1 MRYIAYI
8 LFLLSVLSCKE
19 QDFYASGSGNAT
31 GQSKKDI
38 DASCSVTPVNSNSN
52 DVGMKS
58 RGIIGQSTVAQLEA
72 NFIKLD
78 ETVKNNCASPDD
90 YRPTSGT
97 VSWSSEQ
104 TKIANASI
112 FSSPDVTKGVG
123 FRSISFSPRL
133 TYQIEDLTPEGST
146 DPIIVGY
153 ISRMVGWYPK
163 TYDVQVGEGV
173 DAMVSFRGTDS
184 YAQVTQDGKTYDCV
198 VFKNKLDG
206 QTDVMMT
213 DMREGRYQLDG
224 FKNNGN
230 DIDVQ
235 PYGHLFKNLVDGSDG
250 YEYCNYFSFQ
260 HYLTAV
266 RLYVRVESSDLSL
279 VSWKTIDDVV
289 FLEQPQTVTIALPT
303 EQSRNSSGSKPLIE
317 DTTPTL
323 PIEGVE
329 PIFGKALKWED
340 YTNMPIIRTAMA
352 ENDATHPDFADT
364 PSYPIELEN
373 TISLKKTYLGYIL
386 LEPGKDTDFEIHT
399 DAGIYRATI
408 PKMFGTGAQTE
419 ILKAGYIYNIVVD
432 MKADGSLD
440 IVVGNED
447 FESFRNL
454 TPYNKTLGD
463 FEYSNCFIISQD
475 MMKKDKTNY
484 YDGFYFQAAVPGRG
498 KKGMITGTGADLYPK
513 DLYFSPHSARIL
525 WQDVPYLVTYVE
537 LVHGYVR
544 FSLHEKCRNVDN
556 PYQGNAVIAVYDESG
571 NILWSWH
578 IWVNSGIEDIT
589 YPSLTFDDPENSSQY
604 DYTPNSTERKTLSN
618 VRIMNMNL
626 GATKA
631 SWQAGEDLE
640 DLEDLLDCYGF
651 YYQWG
656 RKDPSPIPSSY
667 NYGQSD
673 MTTKPY
679 YYMDEGER
687 KRVYRYLDLTPTVE
701 MGALHPLDIVAPSQ
715 FTQAYVNDWLFDSVD
730 QLWGYNPTT
739 KKVEKKTIYDPCP
752 YGYRVADDELFALFY
767 HARQNFYPYIS
778 YSEWDKKGMKFT
790 YNNTENYFPF
800 SGWRGHDRSRTDR
813 TNAWYE
819 VGNLGDYQDARVC
832 KNADT
837 YMNHRGRSFLI
848 AERMFEKKGGEYIW
862 QNGGWVWIPK
872 YIEYSV
878 QDVTPTYKEYIT
890 LDYANRA
897 SASPVRC
904 VRYDGAGEEPD
915 GTTTTP

>member
-1 MRYIAYI
+1 MKYIAYI

-52 DVGMKS
+52 DVGMRS

-78 ETVKNNCASPDD
+78 EAVQNYTSKDD
-90 YRPTSGT
+90 YQPNLEPF
-97 VSWSSEQ
+97 SWSNDQ

-112 FSSPDVTKGVG
+112 FSSPDVTSGAG
-123 FRSISFSPRL
+123 LRSISFSPRL
-133 TYQIEDLTPEGST
+133 TYQMEDLTPEGST

-173 DAMVSFRGTDS
+173 DATVKFTDTDS
-184 YAQVTQDGKTYDCV
+184 YAQVTHTDGKTYDCV

-224 FKNNGN
+224 FKNNDN

-235 PYGHLFKNLVDGSDG
+235 PYGHQFKNLVDGSDG

-266 RLYVRVESSDLSL
+266 RLYVSVESSDLSL
-279 VSWKTIDDVV
+279 VSWKTINNVT
-289 FLEQPQTVTIALPT
+289 FLNQPQTVTIALPT

-317 DTTPTL
+317 GTTPTL

-329 PIFGKALKWED
+329 PIFGEALKWED

-373 TISLKKTYLGYIL
+373 TIKLDKTYLGYIL
-386 LEPGKDTDFEIHT
+386 LEPGKNTDFEIHT
-399 DAGIYRATI
+399 DAGVYRATI
-408 PKMFGTGAQTE
+408 PRMFGTGDTQTE
-419 ILKAGYIYNIVVD
+419 ILKAGNIYNIVVD

-454 TPYNKTLGD
+454 TPYNETLGD

-475 MMKKDKTNY
+475 MMKKDETNY

-498 KKGMITGTGADLYPK
+498 EKGMITGTGADLYPK
-513 DLYFSPHSARIL
+513 DLFFSPHSARIL
-525 WQDVPYLVTYVE
+525 WQDASYLVTYVE

-544 FSLHEKCRNVDN
+544 FSLHEDCRDENKL
-556 PYQGNAVIAVYDESG
+556 YQGNAVIVIAVYDESG

-578 IWVNSGIEDIT
+578 IWVNSGIKDIT
-589 YPSLTFDDPENSSQY
+589 YPSLTFKDPENSPQY
-604 DYTPNSTERKTLSN
+604 NYDPISTENKTLSN

-631 SWQAGEDLE
+631 SWAEGDDPLP
-640 DLEDLLDCYGF
+640 CYGF

-656 RKDPSPIPSSY
+656 RKDPFIGSNSWGEGASGVTEGVAFSGSAQTTTDR
-667 NYGQSD
+667 NYGWSVVKVAD
-673 MTTKPY
+673 VAEITGTKEAIEY
-679 YYMDEGER
+679 AIAH
-687 KRVYRYLDLTPTVE
+687 PTAFMV
-701 MGALHPLDIVAPSQ
+701 GASGTYDWIKADDYANQ
-715 FTQAYVNDWLFDSVD
+715 QDWL
-730 QLWGYNPTT
+730 WGNPNHETGNINAADNY
-739 KKVEKKTIYDPCP
+739 VEKSIYDPCP
-752 YGYRVADDELFALFY
+752 PGYKMPQQHLWGLFTIKWGMPMIPAWTENSGEVSGTKAANGINFIYEYGVLANTSYYPAAGYRCGSADGWGKLGAVDGGIFDAGNVGAYWAAAPWKSSNGTETYGGAHFCFSVGQYQVSSDGVA
-767 HARQNFYPYIS
+767 
-778 YSEWDKKGMKFT
+778 
-790 YNNTENYFPF
+790 NTM
-800 SGWRGHDRSRTDR
+800 SRDF
-813 TNAWYE
+813 
-819 VGNLGDYQDARVC
+819 GL
-832 KNADT
+832 
-837 YMNHRGRSFLI
+837 S
-848 AERMFEKKGGEYIW
+848 
-862 QNGGWVWIPK
+862 
-872 YIEYSV
+872 
-878 QDVTPTYKEYIT
+878 
-890 LDYANRA
+890 
-897 SASPVRC
+897 VRC
-904 VRYDGAGEEPD
+904 VRISQ
-915 GTTTTP
+915 

>member
-1 MRYIAYI
+1 MKYIAYI

-52 DVGMKS
+52 DVGMRS

-72 NFIKLD
+72 NFIKWD
-78 ETVKNNCASPDD
+78 ETVQN
-90 YRPTSGT
+90 YTSKDNYQPNLEPF
-97 VSWSSEQ
+97 SWSNDQ

-112 FSSPDVTKGVG
+112 FSSPDVTSGAG
-123 FRSISFSPRL
+123 LRSISFSPRL
-133 TYQIEDLTPEGST
+133 TYQMEDLTPEGST
-146 DPIIVGY
+146 DPKIVGY

-173 DAMVSFRGTDS
+173 DATVKFTEADS
-184 YAQVTQDGKTYDCV
+184 YAQVTHTDGKIYDCV

-224 FKNNGN
+224 FKNNKN

-235 PYGHLFKNLVDGSDG
+235 PYGHLFKNLVDGSDD

-266 RLYVRVESSDLSL
+266 RLYVEVESSDLSL

-303 EQSRNSSGSKPLIE
+303 EQSRGTGTSSIVANA
-317 DTTPTL
+317 TPTL
-323 PIEGVE
+323 PIEGVD
-329 PIFGKALKWED
+329 PKFGVALKWED

-373 TISLKKTYLGYIL
+373 TIKLDKTYLGYIL

-399 DAGIYRATI
+399 DAGVYRATI
-408 PKMFGTGAQTE
+408 PKMFVTGDTQME
-419 ILKAGYIYNIVVD
+419 ILKAGNIYNIVVD

-475 MMKKDKTNY
+475 MMIKDKTNY

-544 FSLHEKCRNVDN
+544 FSLHEKCRTEGL
-556 PYQGNAVIAVYDESG
+556 QGNAVIAVYDESG

-578 IWVNSGIEDIT
+578 IWVNSGIEDIN
-589 YPSLTFDDPENSSQY
+589 YPSLTFYDPETSQWA
-604 DYTPNSTERKTLSN
+604 SLSE

-730 QLWGYNPTT
+730 QLWGYNPST

-767 HARQNFYPYIS
+767 HARANNNVWPSHQTTWSEVDGKGIKIS
-778 YSEWDKKGMKFT
+778 LNG
-790 YNNTENYFPF
+790 TENYFPF

-848 AERMFEKKGGEYIW
+848 AERKFDWKH
-862 QNGGWVWIPK
+862 Q
-872 YIEYSV
+872 YSV
-878 QDVTPTYKEYIT
+878 QDVKPVYTENIT

-904 VRYDGAGEEPD
+904 VRYDGAGEEPKED
-915 GTTTTP
+915 TTTNP

>member
-1 MRYIAYI
+1 MKYIAYI

-52 DVGMKS
+52 DVGMRS

-72 NFIKLD
+72 NFIKWD
-78 ETVKNNCASPDD
+78 ERVQNYTSKDD
-90 YRPTSGT
+90 YQPNLEPF
-97 VSWSSEQ
+97 SWSNDQ

-112 FSSPDVTKGVG
+112 FSSPDVTSGAG
-123 FRSISFSPRL
+123 LRSISFSPRL
-133 TYQIEDLTPEGST
+133 TYQMEDLTPEGST

-173 DAMVSFRGTDS
+173 DATISFTDTDS

-224 FKNNGN
+224 FKNNNN

-235 PYGHLFKNLVDGSDG
+235 PYGHLFKNLVDDSKG

-279 VSWKTIDDVV
+279 VSWKTINNVT
-289 FLEQPQTVTIALPT
+289 FLNQPQTVTIALPT

-317 DTTPTL
+317 GTTPTL
-323 PIEGVE
+323 PIESVD
-329 PIFGKALKWED
+329 PIFGEALKWED
-340 YTNMPIIRTAMA
+340 YTNMSIIRTAMA

-373 TISLKKTYLGYIL
+373 TIKLDKTYLGYIL

-399 DAGIYRATI
+399 DAGVYRATI
-408 PKMFGTGAQTE
+408 PKMFGTGDTQTE
-419 ILKAGYIYNIVVD
+419 ILKAGNIYNIVVD

-447 FESFRNL
+447 FETFRNL
-454 TPYNKTLGD
+454 TPYNETLGD

-475 MMKKDKTNY
+475 MMKKEQDMMQKEDESY

-498 KKGMITGTGADLYPK
+498 EKGMITGTGADLYPK
-513 DLYFSPHSARIL
+513 ELYFTPHSARIL
-525 WQDVPYLVTYVE
+525 WQDRPYLVTFVE

-544 FSLHEKCRNVDN
+544 FSLHEKCRTEGL
-556 PYQGNAVIAVYDESG
+556 QGNAVIAVYDESG

-578 IWVNSGIEDIT
+578 IWVNSGIEDII
-589 YPSLTFDDPENSSQY
+589 YPSLTFYDPETSRWTS
-604 DYTPNSTERKTLSN
+604 LSN

-631 SWQAGEDLE
+631 SWSASESDTLV
-640 DLEDLLDCYGF
+640 LNCYGF

-667 NYGQSD
+667 DYGQSD

-687 KRVYRYLDLTPTVE
+687 KRVYRYLDLSPTVE

-730 QLWGYNPTT
+730 QLWGYNPSAQ
-739 KKVEKKTIYDPCP
+739 KVEKKTIYDPCP

-767 HARQNFYPYIS
+767 HARENNYVWPSYQTTWSEVDEKGIKIS
-778 YSEWDKKGMKFT
+778 L
-790 YNNTENYFPF
+790 NNTENYFPF

-832 KNADT
+832 KNSDT
-837 YMNHRGRSFLI
+837 YKNHRGRSFLI
-848 AERMFEKKGGEYIW
+848 AERKFDW
-862 QNGGWVWIPK
+862 NHQ
-872 YIEYSV
+872 YSV
-878 QDVTPTYKEYIT
+878 QDVNPPYTQNIT

-904 VRYDGAGEEPD
+904 VRYAGAGEEPKED
-915 GTTTTP
+915 TTTNP

>member
-1 MRYIAYI
+1 MKYIAYI

-38 DASCSVTPVNSNSN
+38 DASCSVIPVNSNSN
-52 DVGMKS
+52 DVGMRS

-78 ETVKNNCASPDD
+78 ETVQNCVSKAD
-90 YRPTSGT
+90 YRPTFGP
-97 VSWSSEQ
+97 VSWNKDQ
-104 TKIANASI
+104 TRIANASI
-112 FSSPDVTKGVG
+112 FSSPDITPDIG

-133 TYQIEDLTPEGST
+133 TYQMEDLTPEGST

-163 TYDVQVGEGV
+163 TYDVQVGEDV
-173 DAMVSFRGTDS
+173 DATVSFTDTDS
-184 YAQVTQDGKTYDCV
+184 YAQVTHTDGKTYDCV

-224 FKNNGN
+224 FKNNKN

-235 PYGHLFKNLVDGSDG
+235 PYGHLFKNLVDGSGG

-303 EQSRNSSGSKPLIE
+303 KQSRGTGTSSIVANA
-317 DTTPTL
+317 TPTL

-329 PIFGKALKWED
+329 PIFGEALKWED

-352 ENDATHPDFADT
+352 ENDAEHPDFADT

-373 TISLKKTYLGYIL
+373 TIKLDKTYLGYIL

-408 PKMFGTGAQTE
+408 PKMFGTGDTQME
-419 ILKAGYIYNIVVD
+419 ILKAGNIYNIVVD

-454 TPYNKTLGD
+454 TPYNETLGD

-475 MMKKDKTNY
+475 MMKKGDGNW

-498 KKGMITGTGADLYPK
+498 EKGMITGTGADLYPK
-513 DLYFSPHSARIL
+513 DLFFSPHSARIL
-525 WQDVPYLVTYVE
+525 WQDAPYLVTYAE

-544 FSLHEKCRNVDN
+544 FSLHENCRDENS

-578 IWVNSGIEDIT
+578 IWVNSGIKDIK
-589 YPSLTFDDPENSSQY
+589 YNDLSYVDPETSRWTS
-604 DYTPNSTERKTLSN
+604 LSN

-631 SWQAGEDLE
+631 SWAAGDDPLP
-640 DLEDLLDCYGF
+640 CYGF

-687 KRVYRYLDLTPTVE
+687 KRVYRYLDLSPTVE

-730 QLWGYNPTT
+730 QLWGYNPST

-767 HARQNFYPYIS
+767 HARENNYVWPSYQTTWSEVDGKGIKIS
-778 YSEWDKKGMKFT
+778 LNG
-790 YNNTENYFPF
+790 TENYFPF

-848 AERMFEKKGGEYIW
+848 AKRKFS
-862 QNGGWVWIPK
+862 NGQ
-872 YIEYSV
+872 YSV
-878 QDVTPTYKEYIT
+878 QDVNPPYTRYIT

>member
-1 MRYIAYI
+1 MKYIAYI

-52 DVGMKS
+52 DVGMRS

-72 NFIKLD
+72 NFIKWD
-78 ETVKNNCASPDD
+78 ERVKNYTSKD
-90 YRPTSGT
+90 YYQPNLEPF
-97 VSWSSEQ
+97 SWSSEQ

-163 TYDVQVGEGV
+163 TYDVQVGEDV
-173 DAMVSFRGTDS
+173 DATVKFTEADS
-184 YAQVTQDGKTYDCV
+184 YAQVTHTDGKIYDCV

-224 FKNNGN
+224 FKNNKN

-235 PYGHLFKNLVDGSDG
+235 PYGHLFKNLVDGSDD

-266 RLYVRVESSDLSL
+266 RLYVEVESSDLSL

-303 EQSRNSSGSKPLIE
+303 EQRRGTGTSSIVANA
-317 DTTPTL
+317 TPTL
-323 PIEGVE
+323 PIEGVD
-329 PIFGKALKWED
+329 PIFGEALKWED

-373 TISLKKTYLGYIL
+373 TIKLKKTYLGYIL

-408 PKMFGTGAQTE
+408 PKMFGSGDTQE

-463 FEYSNCFIISQD
+463 FEYSNCFIIDQD
-475 MMKKDKTNY
+475 MMKKDETNY

-544 FSLHEKCRNVDN
+544 FSLHENCRNVDN

-589 YPSLTFDDPENSSQY
+589 YPSLTFEDPETSRWTS
-604 DYTPNSTERKTLSN
+604 LSN

-687 KRVYRYLDLTPTVE
+687 KRVYRYLDLSPTVE

-730 QLWGYNPTT
+730 QLWGYNPST

-767 HARQNFYPYIS
+767 HARENDRFWQSTWSEVDEKGIKIS
-778 YSEWDKKGMKFT
+778 LNG
-790 YNNTENYFPF
+790 TENYFPF

-848 AERMFEKKGGEYIW
+848 AGRKFDW
-862 QNGGWVWIPK
+862 NHQ
-872 YIEYSV
+872 YSV
-878 QDVTPTYKEYIT
+878 QDVKPVYRENIT

-915 GTTTTP
+915 GTGEEPDGTTTP

>member
-1 MRYIAYI
+1 MKYIAYI

-31 GQSKKDI
+31 EQSKKDI

-52 DVGMKS
+52 DVGMRS

-78 ETVKNNCASPDD
+78 ETVQNFASPEA
-90 YRPTSGT
+90 YVPTSGP
-97 VSWSSEQ
+97 VSWNNNQ

-112 FSSPDVTKGVG
+112 FSSPDVTSGAG
-123 FRSISFSPRL
+123 LRSISFSPRL
-133 TYQIEDLTPEGST
+133 TYQMEDLTPEGST

-163 TYDVQVGEGV
+163 TYDVQVGEDV
-173 DAMVSFRGTDS
+173 DATVSFTGTDS
-184 YAQVTQDGKTYDCV
+184 YAQVAHTDGKTYDCV

-213 DMREGRYQLDG
+213 DMREGRYQLDR
-224 FKNNGN
+224 FKNNEN

-235 PYGHLFKNLVDGSDG
+235 PYGHLFKNLVDDSNG

-279 VSWKTIDDVV
+279 VSWKTINNVT
-289 FLEQPQTVTIALPT
+289 FLNQPQTVTIALPT
-303 EQSRNSSGSKPLIE
+303 KQSRGTGTSSIVANA
-317 DTTPTL
+317 TPTL
-323 PIEGVE
+323 PIEGVV
-329 PIFGKALKWED
+329 PQFGKALKWED

-373 TISLKKTYLGYIL
+373 TIKLDKTYLGYIL

-408 PKMFGTGAQTE
+408 PRMFVTGDTQTE
-419 ILKAGYIYNIVVD
+419 ILQAGNIYNIVVD

-454 TPYNKTLGD
+454 TPYNETLGD

-475 MMKKDKTNY
+475 MMKKDETNY

-498 KKGMITGTGADLYPK
+498 EKGMITGTGADLYPK

-525 WQDVPYLVTYVE
+525 WQDAPYLVTYAE

-544 FSLHEKCRNVDN
+544 FSLHENCRDENS

-578 IWVNSGIEDIT
+578 IWVNSGIKDIK
-589 YPSLTFDDPENSSQY
+589 YNDLSYVDPETSRWTS
-604 DYTPNSTERKTLSN
+604 LSN

-626 GATKA
+626 GATKP
-631 SWQAGEDLE
+631 SWVVGEDPLP
-640 DLEDLLDCYGF
+640 CYGF

-687 KRVYRYLDLTPTVE
+687 KRVYRYLDLSPTVE

-730 QLWGYNPTT
+730 QLWGYNPST

-767 HARQNFYPYIS
+767 HTRASYNWSEVDGKGIKIS
-778 YSEWDKKGMKFT
+778 LYQ
-790 YNNTENYFPF
+790 TENYFPF

-819 VGNLGDYQDARVC
+819 VGNLGDYQDGRVC
-832 KNADT
+832 KSDET
-837 YMNHRGRSFLI
+837 YINHRGRSFLI
-848 AERMFEKKGGEYIW
+848 AGRKFDW
-862 QNGGWVWIPK
+862 NHQ
-872 YIEYSV
+872 YSV
-878 QDVTPTYKEYIT
+878 QDVKPVYTENIT

>member
-19 QDFYASGSGNAT
+19 QDFYASGSGNGAVE
-31 GQSKKDI
+31 SKKDI

-52 DVGMKS
+52 DVGMRS

-72 NFIKLD
+72 NFIKWD
-78 ETVKNNCASPDD
+78 ERVQNCASPQD
-90 YRPTSGT
+90 YQTTSGSI
-97 VSWSSEQ
+97 SWNNDQ

-112 FSSPDVTKGVG
+112 FSSPDVTSGAG
-123 FRSISFSPRL
+123 LRSISFSPRL

-153 ISRMVGWYPK
+153 VSRMVGWYPK

-173 DAMVSFRGTDS
+173 DATVKFTDTDS
-184 YAQVTQDGKTYDCV
+184 YAQVTQDGNTYDCV

-224 FKNNGN
+224 FKNNVN

-235 PYGHLFKNLVDGSDG
+235 PYGHLFKNLVDGSGG

-279 VSWKTIDDVV
+279 VSWKTINNVT
-289 FLEQPQTVTIALPT
+289 FLNQPQTVTIALPT
-303 EQSRNSSGSKPLIE
+303 EQKRGNGTSSIV
-317 DTTPTL
+317 TNATPTL
-323 PIEGVE
+323 PIENVE
-329 PIFGKALKWED
+329 PIFGEALKWED
-340 YTNMPIIRTAMA
+340 YTNMSIIRTAMA
-352 ENDATHPDFADT
+352 ENDSEHPEFAET

-373 TISLKKTYLGYIL
+373 TISLNKTYLGYIL

-399 DAGIYRATI
+399 DAGVYRATI
-408 PKMFGTGAQTE
+408 PKMFGTGDTQTE
-419 ILKAGYIYNIVVD
+419 ILKAGNIYNIVVD

-454 TPYNKTLGD
+454 TPYNATLGD

-475 MMKKDKTNY
+475 MMKKDETNY

-498 KKGMITGTGADLYPK
+498 EKGMITGTGADLYPK
-513 DLYFSPHSARIL
+513 DLYFSPYSARIL
-525 WQDVPYLVTYVE
+525 WQDVPYLVTFVE

-544 FSLHEKCRNVDN
+544 FSLHEKCRTEGL
-556 PYQGNAVIAVYDESG
+556 QGNAVLAVYDESG
-571 NILWSWH
+571 DILWSWH
-578 IWVNSGIEDIT
+578 IWVNNGIEDFT
-589 YPSLTFDDPENSSQY
+589 YNNLSYMDPENSQWTS
-604 DYTPNSTERKTLSN
+604 LSD

-631 SWQAGEDLE
+631 SWQTGEDP
-640 DLEDLLDCYGF
+640 LDCYGF

-656 RKDPSPIPSSY
+656 RKDPSPLPSSY

-687 KRVYRYLDLTPTVE
+687 KRVYRYLDLSPTVE
-701 MGALHPLDIVAPSQ
+701 MGALHPLEIVAPSQ

-730 QLWGYNPTT
+730 QLWGYNPST

-767 HARQNFYPYIS
+767 HARANNSGGQTTWSEVDGKGIKIS
-778 YSEWDKKGMKFT
+778 LNG
-790 YNNTENYFPF
+790 TENYFPF

-832 KNADT
+832 KNNDT

-848 AERMFEKKGGEYIW
+848 AERKFS
-862 QNGGWVWIPK
+862 NGQ
-872 YIEYSV
+872 YSV
-878 QDVTPTYKEYIT
+878 QDVTPPYTQYIT

-904 VRYDGAGEEPD
+904 VRYEGSGEEPPMPSA
-915 GTTTTP
+915 TTP

>member
-19 QDFYASGSGNAT
+19 QDFYASGSGNGAVE
-31 GQSKKDI
+31 SKKDI

-52 DVGMKS
+52 DVGMRS

-78 ETVKNNCASPDD
+78 ELLKGYTSKND
-90 YRPTSGT
+90 YVPTSGPVT
-97 VSWSSEQ
+97 WNNDQ

-112 FSSPDVTKGVG
+112 FSSPDVTSRAGL
-123 FRSISFSPRL
+123 RSISFSPRL

-153 ISRMVGWYPK
+153 VSRMVGWYPK
-163 TYDVQVGEGV
+163 TCDVQVGEGV
-173 DAMVSFRGTDS
+173 DATVKFTDTDS
-184 YAQVTQDGKTYDCV
+184 YARVTHTDGKTYDCV

-224 FKNNGN
+224 FKNNDN

-235 PYGHLFKNLVDGSDG
+235 PYGHLFKNLVDGLDG

-266 RLYVRVESSDLSL
+266 RLYVKVELSDLSL
-279 VSWKTIDDVV
+279 VSWKTINNVT
-289 FLEQPQTVTIALPT
+289 FLNQPQTVTIALPT
-303 EQSRNSSGSKPLIE
+303 EQKRGNGTSSIV
-317 DTTPTL
+317 TNATPTL
-323 PIEGVE
+323 PIENVE
-329 PIFGKALKWED
+329 PIFGEALKWED
-340 YTNMPIIRTAMA
+340 YTNMSIIRTAMA
-352 ENDATHPDFADT
+352 ANDATHPDFADT

-399 DAGIYRATI
+399 DAGVYRATI
-408 PKMFGTGAQTE
+408 PKMFGTGDTQTE
-419 ILKAGYIYNIVVD
+419 ILKAGNIYNIVVD

-447 FESFRNL
+447 FETFRNL
-454 TPYNKTLGD
+454 TPYNETLGD

-475 MMKKDKTNY
+475 MMKKEDGNW

-498 KKGMITGTGADLYPK
+498 EKGMITGTGADLYPK
-513 DLYFSPHSARIL
+513 DLYFSPYSARIL
-525 WQDVPYLVTYVE
+525 WQDVPYLVTFVE

-544 FSLHEKCRNVDN
+544 FSLHEDCRDVNN
-556 PYQGNAVIAVYDESG
+556 PYQGNAVLAVYDESG
-571 NILWSWH
+571 DILWSWH
-578 IWVNSGIEDIT
+578 IWVNSRIEDIT

-604 DYTPNSTERKTLSN
+604 DYNPNSTERKTLSN

-631 SWQAGEDLE
+631 SWSTGEDP
-640 DLEDLLDCYGF
+640 LDCYGF

-656 RKDPSPIPSSY
+656 RKDPSPLPSSY

-687 KRVYRYLDLTPTVE
+687 KRVYRYLDLSPTVE
-701 MGALHPLDIVAPSQ
+701 MGALHPLEIVAPSQ

-730 QLWGYNPTT
+730 QLWGYNPST

-767 HARQNFYPYIS
+767 HARANNRDGQTTW
-778 YSEWDKKGMKFT
+778 SEVDGKGIKIT
-790 YNNTENYFPF
+790 LSGTENYFPF

-837 YMNHRGRSFLI
+837 YKNHRGRSFLI
-848 AERMFEKKGGEYIW
+848 AERKFS
-862 QNGGWVWIPK
+862 NGR
-872 YIEYSV
+872 YSV
-878 QDVTPTYKEYIT
+878 QDVKPAYTRKLT

-904 VRYDGAGEEPD
+904 VRYEGSGEEPPMPSA
-915 GTTTTP
+915 TTP

>member
-1 MRYIAYI
+1 MKYIAYI

-31 GQSKKDI
+31 EQSKKDI

-52 DVGMKS
+52 DVGMRS

-78 ETVKNNCASPDD
+78 ETVQNFASPEA
-90 YRPTSGT
+90 YVPTSGP
-97 VSWSSEQ
+97 VSWNNNQ

-112 FSSPDVTKGVG
+112 FSSPDVTSGAG
-123 FRSISFSPRL
+123 LRSISFSPRL
-133 TYQIEDLTPEGST
+133 TYQMEDLTPKGST
-146 DPIIVGY
+146 YPIIVGY

-163 TYDVQVGEGV
+163 TYDVQVGEDV
-173 DAMVSFRGTDS
+173 DATVSFKDTDS
-184 YAQVTQDGKTYDCV
+184 YAKVTHTDGKTYDCV

-224 FKNNGN
+224 FKNNEN

-266 RLYVRVESSDLSL
+266 RLYVGVESSDLSL

-317 DTTPTL
+317 GTTPTL

-329 PIFGKALKWED
+329 PIFGEALKWED

-352 ENDATHPDFADT
+352 ENDAEHPDFADT

-373 TISLKKTYLGYIL
+373 TIKLDKTYLGYIL

-408 PKMFGTGAQTE
+408 PRMFGTGDTQKE
-419 ILKAGYIYNIVVD
+419 ILQAGNIYNIVVD

-454 TPYNKTLGD
+454 TPYNETLGD

-475 MMKKDKTNY
+475 MMKKDETNY

-498 KKGMITGTGADLYPK
+498 EKGMITGTGADLYPK

-525 WQDVPYLVTYVE
+525 WQDVPYLLTYAE
-537 LVHGYVR
+537 LVHGHVR
-544 FSLHEKCRNVDN
+544 FSLHERCRTEGL
-556 PYQGNAVIAVYDESG
+556 QGNAVIAVYDESG

-578 IWVNSGIEDIT
+578 IWVNSGIKDIK
-589 YPSLTFDDPENSSQY
+589 YNDLSYVDPETSRWTS
-604 DYTPNSTERKTLSN
+604 LSN

-626 GATKA
+626 GATKP
-631 SWQAGEDLE
+631 SWVVGEDPLP
-640 DLEDLLDCYGF
+640 CYGF

-687 KRVYRYLDLTPTVE
+687 KRVYRYLDLSPTVE

-730 QLWGYNPTT
+730 QLWGYNPST

-767 HARQNFYPYIS
+767 HTRASYNWSEVDGKGIKIS
-778 YSEWDKKGMKFT
+778 LYQ
-790 YNNTENYFPF
+790 TENYFPF

-819 VGNLGDYQDARVC
+819 VGNLGDYQDGRVC
-832 KNADT
+832 KSDET
-837 YMNHRGRSFLI
+837 YINHRGRSFLI
-848 AERMFEKKGGEYIW
+848 AGRKFDW
-862 QNGGWVWIPK
+862 NHQ
-872 YIEYSV
+872 YSV
-878 QDVTPTYKEYIT
+878 QDVKPVYTENIT

>member
-19 QDFYASGSGNAT
+19 QDFYAPGSGNAT
-31 GQSKKDI
+31 GQGKKDI

-52 DVGMKS
+52 DVGMRS

-78 ETVKNNCASPDD
+78 EPLKGYTSKND
-90 YRPTSGT
+90 YVPTSGPVT
-97 VSWSSEQ
+97 WNNDQ
-104 TKIANASI
+104 TRIANASI
-112 FSSPDVTKGVG
+112 FSSPDVTSGAG
-123 FRSISFSPRL
+123 LRSISFSPRL

-163 TYDVQVGEGV
+163 TYDVQVGEDV
-173 DAMVSFRGTDS
+173 DATVSFTDTDS
-184 YAQVTQDGKTYDCV
+184 YAQVTHTDGKTYDCV

-224 FKNNGN
+224 FKNNVN

-235 PYGHLFKNLVDGSDG
+235 PYGHLFKNLVDGSNG

-279 VSWKTIDDVV
+279 MSWKTINNVT
-289 FLEQPQTVTIALPT
+289 FLNQPQTVTIALPT
-303 EQSRNSSGSKPLIE
+303 EQKRGNGTSSIV
-317 DTTPTL
+317 TNATPTL
-323 PIEGVE
+323 PIENVE
-329 PIFGKALKWED
+329 PIFGEALKWED
-340 YTNMPIIRTAMA
+340 YTNMSIIRTAMA

-364 PSYPIELEN
+364 PSYPIELED

-399 DAGIYRATI
+399 DAGVYRATI
-408 PKMFGTGAQTE
+408 PKMFGTGDTQTE
-419 ILKAGYIYNIVVD
+419 ILKAGNIYNIVVD

-454 TPYNKTLGD
+454 TPYNATLGD

-475 MMKKDKTNY
+475 MMKKDETNY

-513 DLYFSPHSARIL
+513 DLYFSPYSARIL
-525 WQDVPYLVTYVE
+525 WQDVPYLVTFVE

-544 FSLHEKCRNVDN
+544 FSLHEDCRDVNN

-578 IWVNSGIEDIT
+578 IWVNNGIEDFT
-589 YPSLTFDDPENSSQY
+589 YKNLSYMDPENSQWTS
-604 DYTPNSTERKTLSN
+604 LSD

-631 SWQAGEDLE
+631 SWQTGEDP
-640 DLEDLLDCYGF
+640 LDCYGF

-656 RKDPSPIPSSY
+656 RKDPSPLPSSY

-687 KRVYRYLDLTPTVE
+687 KRVYRYLDLSPTVE
-701 MGALHPLDIVAPSQ
+701 MGALHPLEIVAPSQ

-730 QLWGYNPTT
+730 QLWGYNPST

-767 HARQNFYPYIS
+767 HARANNNVRPSYQTTWSEVDGKGIKIS
-778 YSEWDKKGMKFT
+778 LNG
-790 YNNTENYFPF
+790 TENYFPF

-848 AERMFEKKGGEYIW
+848 ANRKFS
-862 QNGGWVWIPK
+862 NGQ
-872 YIEYSV
+872 YSV
-878 QDVTPTYKEYIT
+878 QDVNPPYTQYIT

-904 VRYDGAGEEPD
+904 VRYEGSGEEPPMPSA
-915 GTTTTP
+915 TTP

>member
-19 QDFYASGSGNAT
+19 QDFYASGSGNGAVE
-31 GQSKKDI
+31 SKKDI

-52 DVGMKS
+52 DVGMRS

-72 NFIKLD
+72 NFIKWD
-78 ETVKNNCASPDD
+78 ERVQNCASPQD
-90 YRPTSGT
+90 YQTTSGSI
-97 VSWSSEQ
+97 SWNNDQ

-112 FSSPDVTKGVG
+112 FSSPDVTSGAG
-123 FRSISFSPRL
+123 LRSISFSPRL

-173 DAMVSFRGTDS
+173 DATVKFTDTDS
-184 YAQVTQDGKTYDCV
+184 YAQVTQDGNTYDCV

-224 FKNNGN
+224 FKNNVN

-235 PYGHLFKNLVDGSDG
+235 PYGHLFKNLVDGSGG

-279 VSWKTIDDVV
+279 VSWKTINNVT
-289 FLEQPQTVTIALPT
+289 FLNQPQTVTIALPT
-303 EQSRNSSGSKPLIE
+303 EQKRGNGTSSIV
-317 DTTPTL
+317 TNATPTL
-323 PIEGVE
+323 PIENVE
-329 PIFGKALKWED
+329 PIFGEALKWED
-340 YTNMPIIRTAMA
+340 YTNMSIIRTAMA
-352 ENDATHPDFADT
+352 ENDSEHPEFAET

-373 TISLKKTYLGYIL
+373 TISLNKTYLGYIL

-399 DAGIYRATI
+399 DAGVYRATI
-408 PKMFGTGAQTE
+408 PKMFGTGDTQTE
-419 ILKAGYIYNIVVD
+419 ILKAGNIYNIVVD

-454 TPYNKTLGD
+454 TPYNATLGD

-475 MMKKDKTNY
+475 MMKKDETNY

-498 KKGMITGTGADLYPK
+498 EKGMITGTGADLYPK
-513 DLYFSPHSARIL
+513 DLYFSPYSARIL
-525 WQDVPYLVTYVE
+525 WQDVPYLVTFVE

-544 FSLHEKCRNVDN
+544 FSLHEKCRTEGL
-556 PYQGNAVIAVYDESG
+556 QGNAVLAVYDESG
-571 NILWSWH
+571 DILWSWH
-578 IWVNSGIEDIT
+578 IWVNNGIEDFT
-589 YPSLTFDDPENSSQY
+589 YNNLSYMDPENSQWTS
-604 DYTPNSTERKTLSN
+604 LSD

-631 SWQAGEDLE
+631 SWQTGEDP
-640 DLEDLLDCYGF
+640 LDCYGF

-656 RKDPSPIPSSY
+656 RKDPSPLPSSY

-687 KRVYRYLDLTPTVE
+687 KRVYRYLDLSPTVE
-701 MGALHPLDIVAPSQ
+701 MGALHPLEIVAPSQ

-730 QLWGYNPTT
+730 QLWGYNPST

-767 HARQNFYPYIS
+767 HARANNSGGQTTWSEVDGKGIKIS
-778 YSEWDKKGMKFT
+778 LNG
-790 YNNTENYFPF
+790 TENYFPF

-832 KNADT
+832 KNNDT

-848 AERMFEKKGGEYIW
+848 AERKFS
-862 QNGGWVWIPK
+862 NGQ
-872 YIEYSV
+872 YSV
-878 QDVTPTYKEYIT
+878 QDVTPPYTQYIT

-904 VRYDGAGEEPD
+904 VRYEGSGEEPPMPSA
-915 GTTTTP
+915 TTP

>member
-1 MRYIAYI
+1 MRYIVYI
-8 LFLLSVLSCKE
+8 LLLLSVLSCKE
-19 QDFYASGSGNAT
+19 QDFYTLDNGNGT
-31 GQSKKDI
+31 VESKKEI
-38 DASCSVTPVNSNSN
+38 DASCSVIPVNFCSN
-52 DVGMKS
+52 DVGMWS
-58 RGIIGQSTVAQLEA
+58 RGIIGQSTVVDSLEA

-78 ETVKNNCASPDD
+78 EPLKGYASKND
-90 YRPTSGT
+90 YQATSGPI
-97 VSWSSEQ
+97 SWNNDQ
-104 TKIANASI
+104 TRIANASI
-112 FSSPDVTKGVG
+112 FSSPNIMKNIG

-133 TYQIEDLTPEGST
+133 TYQMEDLTPSGNAE
-146 DPIIVGY
+146 PIIVGY

-173 DAMVSFRGTDS
+173 EATVSFTETDS
-184 YAQVTQDGKTYDCV
+184 YAQVIQDGQTYDCV

-224 FKNNGN
+224 FKNN
-230 DIDVQ
+230 DSDRDVQ
-235 PYGHLFKNLVDGSDG
+235 PYGHLFKNLVDDSNG
-250 YEYCNYFSFQ
+250 YKYCNYFSFQ

-279 VSWKTIDDVV
+279 VSWKTINNVT
-289 FLEQPQTVTIALPT
+289 FLNQPQTVTIALPI
-303 EQSRNSSGSKPLIE
+303 EQNRGSGISSLTGA
-317 DTTPTL
+317 TPTL

-329 PIFGKALKWED
+329 PIFGKALEWED
-340 YTNMPIIRTAMA
+340 YTNMPIVRTPMA
-352 ENDATHPDFADT
+352 ENDAMHPDFAET

-373 TISLKKTYLGYIL
+373 TISLDKTYLGYIL

-399 DAGIYRATI
+399 DAGVYRATI
-408 PKMFGTGAQTE
+408 PKTYIIGDMQTE
-419 ILKAGYIYNIVVD
+419 ILKAGNIYNIVVD

-454 TPYNKTLGD
+454 TPYNEKIGD

-475 MMKKDKTNY
+475 MMKKEDGSS

-498 KKGMITGTGADLYPK
+498 EKGAITGTGADLYPK
-513 DLYFSPHSARIL
+513 ELYFTPHSARIL

-544 FSLHEKCRNVDN
+544 FSLHEKCHDKDN

-578 IWVNSGIEDIT
+578 IWVNSGIKDIT
-589 YPSLTFDDPENSSQY
+589 YPSLTFEDSENSPQY
-604 DYTPNSTERKTLSN
+604 GDTPFYTVKKTLSN

-631 SWQAGEDLE
+631 SWAVGEDPLP
-640 DLEDLLDCYGF
+640 CYGF

-687 KRVYRYLDLTPTVE
+687 KRVYRYLDLSPTVE
-701 MGALHPLDIVAPSQ
+701 MGALHPLEIVAPSQ

-730 QLWGYNPTT
+730 QLWGYNSST

-767 HARQNFYPYIS
+767 HARENNYVQPDYTIIW
-778 YSEWDKKGMKFT
+778 SEVDGKGVKIML
-790 YNNTENYFPF
+790 NNTENYFPF

-832 KNADT
+832 KNSDT
-837 YMNHRGRSFLI
+837 YKNHRGRSFLI
-848 AERMFEKKGGEYIW
+848 AERKFS
-862 QNGGWVWIPK
+862 NGQ
-872 YIEYSV
+872 YSV
-878 QDVTPTYKEYIT
+878 QDVKPVYTRKLT

-904 VRYDGAGEEPD
+904 VRYDAEGEEPSI
-915 GTTTTP
+915 TP

>member
-1 MRYIAYI
+1 MKHIAYI
-8 LFLLSVLSCKE
+8 LLTLSVLACKE
-19 QDFYASGSGNAT
+19 QDFYTPESGNGNAAEAVN
-31 GQSKKDI
+31 KKEI
-38 DASCSVTPVNSNSN
+38 DASCSVAPLNPGSN
-52 DVGMKS
+52 DVGMLS

-78 ETVKNNCASPDD
+78 EEVKYCTSPEG
-90 YRPTSGT
+90 YQPTSGPIDWYNEWTSIVNAT
-97 VSWSSEQ
+97 V
-104 TKIANASI
+104 
-112 FSSPDVTKGVG
+112 FSSPDATENIG
-123 FRSISFSPRL
+123 FRSLSFSPRL
-133 TYQIEDLTPEGST
+133 TYQIEELTQTGSQDT
-146 DPIIVGY
+146 VIVGY
-153 ISRMVGWYPK
+153 ISRMVGWYPS
-163 TYDVQVGEGV
+163 TEDVQVGEGV
-173 DAMVSFRGTDS
+173 NATVSFIGTSS
-184 YAQVTQDGKTYDCV
+184 YTGVEHTDGKTYDCV
-198 VFKNKLDG
+198 KFKNKLDG

-213 DMREGRYQLDG
+213 DLREGRYQLDG
-224 FKNNGN
+224 FKNN
-230 DIDVQ
+230 DQDRDVQ
-235 PYGHLFKNLVDGSDG
+235 PYGHIFKNLVDETDG
-250 YEYCNYFSFQ
+250 YEYCNYFSFK

-266 RLYVRVESSDLSL
+266 RLYVEVESSDLSL

-303 EQSRNSSGSKPLIE
+303 EQSRGTGTSSIVANA
-317 DTTPTL
+317 TPTL

-329 PIFGKALKWED
+329 PIFGEALKWED

-408 PKMFGTGAQTE
+408 PKMFGTGDTQTE

-525 WQDVPYLVTYVE
+525 WQDAPYLVTYVE

-631 SWQAGEDLE
+631 SWQAGEDPLP
-640 DLEDLLDCYGF
+640 CYGF

-687 KRVYRYLDLTPTVE
+687 KRVYRYLDLSPTVE

-730 QLWGYNPTT
+730 QLWGYNPST

-767 HARQNFYPYIS
+767 HARAKNNVWPSYQTTWSEVDGKGIKIS
-778 YSEWDKKGMKFT
+778 LNG
-790 YNNTENYFPF
+790 TENYFPF
-800 SGWRGHDRSRTDR
+800 FGWRGHDRSRTDR

-848 AERMFEKKGGEYIW
+848 AGRKFDW
-862 QNGGWVWIPK
+862 NHQ
-872 YIEYSV
+872 YSV
-878 QDVTPTYKEYIT
+878 QDVKPVYTENIT

-904 VRYDGAGEEPD
+904 VRYAGAGEEPD
-915 GTTTTP
+915 GTGEEPDGTTTP

>member
-52 DVGMKS
+52 DVGMRS

-72 NFIKLD
+72 NFIKWD
-78 ETVKNNCASPDD
+78 ERVQNYTSKDD
-90 YRPTSGT
+90 YQPNLEPF
-97 VSWSSEQ
+97 SWSNDQ

-112 FSSPDVTKGVG
+112 FSSPDVTSGAG
-123 FRSISFSPRL
+123 LRSISFSPRL
-133 TYQIEDLTPEGST
+133 TYQITPEGST
-146 DPIIVGY
+146 DPKIVGY

-173 DAMVSFRGTDS
+173 DATVKFTDTDS
-184 YAQVTQDGKTYDCV
+184 DAQVTHTDGKTYDCV

-224 FKNNGN
+224 FKNNEN

-235 PYGHLFKNLVDGSDG
+235 PYGHLFKNLVDDSGG

-289 FLEQPQTVTIALPT
+289 FLNQPQTVTIALPT
-303 EQSRNSSGSKPLIE
+303 EQSRSETGGATPLIQG
-317 DTTPTL
+317 TTPTL
-323 PIEGVE
+323 PIEGVS
-329 PIFGKALKWED
+329 PIFGEALKWED

-408 PKMFGTGAQTE
+408 PKMFGTGYTQKE

-475 MMKKDKTNY
+475 MMIKDKTNY

-544 FSLHEKCRNVDN
+544 FSLHEKCRTEGL
-556 PYQGNAVIAVYDESG
+556 QGNAVIAVYDESG

-578 IWVNSGIEDIT
+578 IWVNSGIKDIT
-589 YPSLTFDDPENSSQY
+589 YPSLTFYDPENSSQY
-604 DYTPNSTERKTLSN
+604 DYTPNSTERKTLFN

-631 SWQAGEDLE
+631 SWQAEK
-640 DLEDLLDCYGF
+640 DLLDCYGF

-687 KRVYRYLDLTPTVE
+687 KRVYRYLDLSPTVE

-730 QLWGYNPTT
+730 QLWGYNPST

-767 HARQNFYPYIS
+767 HARANNYVWPSYQTTWSEVDGKGIKIS
-778 YSEWDKKGMKFT
+778 LNG
-790 YNNTENYFPF
+790 TENYFPF

-848 AERMFEKKGGEYIW
+848 ANRKFS
-862 QNGGWVWIPK
+862 NGQ
-872 YIEYSV
+872 YSV
-878 QDVTPTYKEYIT
+878 QDVNPPYTRYIT

-915 GTTTTP
+915 GTTTNP

>member
-19 QDFYASGSGNAT
+19 QDFYASGSENGPVE
-31 GQSKKDI
+31 SKEEI
-38 DASCSVTPVNSNSN
+38 NASCSVESINPGSN
-52 DVGMKS
+52 DVGVLS
-58 RGIIGQSTVAQLEA
+58 RSIVGQSTVAQLEA

-78 ETVKNNCASPDD
+78 EKLQHCTSKDD
-90 YRPTSGT
+90 YQPTDRLDT
-97 VSWSSEQ
+97 WNNDNTRIV
-104 TKIANASI
+104 NASI
-112 FSSPDVTKGVG
+112 FSSPDITSGIG
-123 FRSISFSPRL
+123 FRSISFNPRL
-133 TYQIEDLTPEGST
+133 TYQMEDLTPEGNT

-153 ISRMVGWYPK
+153 ISRMVGWYRK
-163 TYDVQVGEGV
+163 TYDAQVGEGV
-173 DAMVSFRGTDS
+173 EATVSFTDTDS
-184 YAQVTQDGKTYDCV
+184 YAQVTQDGQTYDCV

-213 DMREGRYQLDG
+213 DMREGRYQLDS
-224 FKNNGN
+224 FKNNDN
-230 DIDVQ
+230 DRDVQ
-235 PYGHLFKNLVDGSDG
+235 PYGYLFENLVDATNG
-250 YEYCNYFSFQ
+250 YDYCNYFSFK

-279 VSWKTIDDVV
+279 VSWKTIDNVI
-289 FLEQPQTVTIALPT
+289 FLNQPQTVTVALPT
-303 EQSRNSSGSKPLIE
+303 EQSRNETGGEALIE
-317 DTTPTL
+317 GTTPTL

-329 PIFGKALKWED
+329 PIFGEALKWED
-340 YTNMPIIRTAMA
+340 YTNMPIIKTSMA
-352 ENDATHPDFADT
+352 ENDSEHPEFAET

-373 TISLKKTYLGYIL
+373 TISLDKTYLGYIL
-386 LEPGKDTDFEIHT
+386 LEPGKDVDFEVHT
-399 DAGIYRATI
+399 DAGIYRAKI
-408 PKMFGTGAQTE
+408 PKLFGAEGSQKE

-447 FESFRNL
+447 FETFRNL

-463 FEYSNCFIISQD
+463 FEYSNCFIVSRD
-475 MMKKDKTNY
+475 MMEKEDGSY

-498 KKGMITGTGADLYPK
+498 KKGLITGTGADLYPK
-513 DLYFSPHSARIL
+513 DLYFSPYSARIL

-544 FSLHEKCRNVDN
+544 FSLHENCRDVTN
-556 PYQGNAVIAVYDESG
+556 PYQGNAVIAVYDE
-571 NILWSWH
+571 NDDILWSWH
-578 IWVNSGIEDIT
+578 IWVNNGIKDIT
-589 YPSLTFDDPENSSQY
+589 YSSLTFKDPENSPQY
-604 DYTPNSTERKTLSN
+604 DYTASFTETKTLSN

-626 GATKA
+626 GATKV
-631 SWQAGEDLE
+631 SWTKGEDPLP
-640 DLEDLLDCYGF
+640 CYGF

-673 MTTKPY
+673 MTTKTY

-687 KRVYRYLDLTPTVE
+687 KRVYRYLDLSPTVE
-701 MGALHPLDIVAPSQ
+701 MGVLHPLEIVAPSQ
-715 FTQAYVNDWLFDSVD
+715 FIQTYVNDWLFDSVD
-730 QLWGYNPTT
+730 QLWGYNPST

-767 HARQNFYPYIS
+767 HARENNNARPNYQTTW
-778 YSEWDKKGMKFT
+778 SEVDGKGIKIT
-790 YNNTENYFPF
+790 LNGTENYFPF

-819 VGNLGDYQDARVC
+819 VGNVGDYQDARIC

-837 YMNHRGRSFLI
+837 YMNHRGRGFLI
-848 AERMFEKKGGEYIW
+848 AQRKFS
-862 QNGGWVWIPK
+862 NGQ
-872 YIEYSV
+872 YSV
-878 QDVTPTYKEYIT
+878 QDVNPPYTRKIT

-904 VRYDGAGEEPD
+904 VRYDAADEEPPMP
-915 GTTTTP
+915 TVIP

>member
-1 MRYIAYI
+1 MKYIAYI

-52 DVGMKS
+52 DVGMRS

-78 ETVKNNCASPDD
+78 ETVQKCASPEA
-90 YRPTSGT
+90 YVPNLEPF
-97 VSWSSEQ
+97 SWSNDQ

-112 FSSPDVTKGVG
+112 FSSPDVTSGAG
-123 FRSISFSPRL
+123 LRSISFSPRL
-133 TYQIEDLTPEGST
+133 TYQMEDLTPEGST
-146 DPIIVGY
+146 NPKIVGY

-173 DAMVSFRGTDS
+173 DAMVSFRYTDS
-184 YAQVTQDGKTYDCV
+184 YAHVTHTDGKTYDCV

-224 FKNNGN
+224 FKNNEN

-266 RLYVRVESSDLSL
+266 RLYVEVESSDLSL
-279 VSWKTIDDVV
+279 VSWKTINNVT
-289 FLEQPQTVTIALPT
+289 FLNQPQTVTIALPT
-303 EQSRNSSGSKPLIE
+303 EQSRSETGGATPLIQG
-317 DTTPTL
+317 TTPTL
-323 PIEGVE
+323 PIEGVS
-329 PIFGKALKWED
+329 PIFGEALKWED
-340 YTNMPIIRTAMA
+340 YTNMSIIRTAMA

-373 TISLKKTYLGYIL
+373 TIKLDKTYLGYIL

-399 DAGIYRATI
+399 DAGVYRATI
-408 PKMFGTGAQTE
+408 PKMFVTGDTRTE
-419 ILKAGYIYNIVVD
+419 ILKAGNIYNIVVD

-475 MMKKDKTNY
+475 MMIKDKTNY

-544 FSLHEKCRNVDN
+544 FSLHEKCRTEGL
-556 PYQGNAVIAVYDESG
+556 QGNAVIAVYDESG

-578 IWVNSGIEDIT
+578 IWVNSGIDDII
-589 YPSLTFDDPENSSQY
+589 YDNLAYVDPETSNRTS
-604 DYTPNSTERKTLSN
+604 LSN

-730 QLWGYNPTT
+730 QLWGYNPSAQ
-739 KKVEKKTIYDPCP
+739 KVEKKTIYDPCP

-767 HARQNFYPYIS
+767 HARENYRFWQPTWSEVDEKGIKIS
-778 YSEWDKKGMKFT
+778 LNG
-790 YNNTENYFPF
+790 TENYFPF

-848 AERMFEKKGGEYIW
+848 AERKF
-862 QNGGWVWIPK
+862 GWNHQ
-872 YIEYSV
+872 YSV
-878 QDVTPTYKEYIT
+878 QDVKPVYTENIT

-904 VRYDGAGEEPD
+904 VRYDGDGEEPEEKED
-915 GTTTTP
+915 TTTTP

>member
-1 MRYIAYI
+1 MKYIAYI

-78 ETVKNNCASPDD
+78 ETVQNCTSPEA
-90 YRPTSGT
+90 YVHTSGP
-97 VSWSSEQ
+97 VSWNNDQ

-112 FSSPDVTKGVG
+112 FSSPDVTSGAG
-123 FRSISFSPRL
+123 LRSISFSPRL
-133 TYQIEDLTPEGST
+133 TYQMEDLTPEGST

-153 ISRMVGWYPK
+153 ISRMVGWYPS
-163 TYDVQVGEGV
+163 TEDVQVGEGV
-173 DAMVSFRGTDS
+173 DATVSFKGTDS

-224 FKNNGN
+224 FKNNDN

-317 DTTPTL
+317 GTTPTL

-329 PIFGKALKWED
+329 PIFGEALKWED
-340 YTNMPIIRTAMA
+340 YTNMSIIRTAMA

-373 TISLKKTYLGYIL
+373 TIKLDKTYLGYIL

-408 PKMFGTGAQTE
+408 PKTFGTGGTQME
-419 ILKAGYIYNIVVD
+419 ILKAGNIYNIVVD

-454 TPYNKTLGD
+454 TPYNETLGD

-475 MMKKDKTNY
+475 MMKKDETNY

-498 KKGMITGTGADLYPK
+498 EKGMITGTGADLYPK

-544 FSLHEKCRNVDN
+544 FSLHEDCRDENK

-578 IWVNSGIEDIT
+578 IWVNSGIKDIT
-589 YPSLTFDDPENSSQY
+589 YPSLTFKDPENSPQY
-604 DYTPNSTERKTLSN
+604 NYDPISTENKTLSN

-631 SWQAGEDLE
+631 SWGVREDPLP
-640 DLEDLLDCYGF
+640 CYGF

-687 KRVYRYLDLTPTVE
+687 KRVYRYLDLSPTVE

-730 QLWGYNPTT
+730 QLWGYNPST

-767 HARQNFYPYIS
+767 HARANDSYWQPTWSEVDEKGIKIS
-778 YSEWDKKGMKFT
+778 LNG
-790 YNNTENYFPF
+790 TENYFPF

-848 AERMFEKKGGEYIW
+848 NDNKIVWVDKEI
-862 QNGGWVWIPK
+862 NGHYVRGYYYV
-872 YIEYSV
+872 V
-878 QDVTPTYKEYIT
+878 QDVWPLYSNSIT

-915 GTTTTP
+915 GTTTNP

>member
-1 MRYIAYI
+1 MKYIAYI

-52 DVGMKS
+52 DVGMRS

-72 NFIKLD
+72 NFIKWD
-78 ETVKNNCASPDD
+78 ERVQNYTSKDD
-90 YRPTSGT
+90 YRPNLEPF
-97 VSWSSEQ
+97 SWSNDQ

-112 FSSPDVTKGVG
+112 FSSPDVTSGAG
-123 FRSISFSPRL
+123 LRSISFSPRL
-133 TYQIEDLTPEGST
+133 TYQMEDLTPEGST
-146 DPIIVGY
+146 DPKIVGY

-163 TYDVQVGEGV
+163 TYDVQVGEDV
-173 DAMVSFRGTDS
+173 DATVSFTDTDS

-224 FKNNGN
+224 FKNNEN

-279 VSWKTIDDVV
+279 VSWKTINNVT
-289 FLEQPQTVTIALPT
+289 FLNQPQTVTIALPT
-303 EQSRNSSGSKPLIE
+303 KQSRNSSGSKPLIE
-317 DTTPTL
+317 GTTPTL
-323 PIEGVE
+323 PIEDVD
-329 PIFGKALKWED
+329 PIFGEALKWED
-340 YTNMPIIRTAMA
+340 YTNMSIIRTAMA

-373 TISLKKTYLGYIL
+373 TISLDKTYLGYIL

-399 DAGIYRATI
+399 DAGVYRATI
-408 PKMFGTGAQTE
+408 PRMFGTGGTQTE
-419 ILKAGYIYNIVVD
+419 ILKAGNIYNIVVD

-454 TPYNKTLGD
+454 TPYNETLGD

-475 MMKKDKTNY
+475 MMKKDETNY

-498 KKGMITGTGADLYPK
+498 EKGMITGTGADLYPK

-544 FSLHEKCRNVDN
+544 FSLHENCRDENK

-578 IWVNSGIEDIT
+578 IWVNSGIKDIT
-589 YPSLTFDDPENSSQY
+589 YPSLTFKDPENSPQY
-604 DYTPNSTERKTLSN
+604 NYDPISTESKTLSN

-631 SWQAGEDLE
+631 SWAEGDDPLP
-640 DLEDLLDCYGF
+640 CYGF

-687 KRVYRYLDLTPTVE
+687 KRVYRYLDLSPTVE

-730 QLWGYNPTT
+730 QLWGYNPST

-767 HARQNFYPYIS
+767 HARANDSYLQPTWSEVDEKGIKIS
-778 YSEWDKKGMKFT
+778 LNG
-790 YNNTENYFPF
+790 TENYFPF

-848 AERMFEKKGGEYIW
+848 NDNKIVWVNKEI
-862 QNGGWVWIPK
+862 NGHYVRGYYYV
-872 YIEYSV
+872 V
-878 QDVTPTYKEYIT
+878 QDVWPLYSNSIT

-904 VRYDGAGEEPD
+904 VRYNGAGEEPEEKED
-915 GTTTTP
+915 TTTTP

>member
-1 MRYIAYI
+1 MKYIAYI

-52 DVGMKS
+52 DVGMRS

-78 ETVKNNCASPDD
+78 ETVKKYTSPEA
-90 YRPTSGT
+90 YVHTSGP
-97 VSWSSEQ
+97 VSWSNDQ

-112 FSSPDVTKGVG
+112 FSSPDVTSGAG
-123 FRSISFSPRL
+123 LRSISFSPRL
-133 TYQIEDLTPEGST
+133 TYQMEDLTPEGST
-146 DPIIVGY
+146 NPIIVGY

-173 DAMVSFRGTDS
+173 DATVKFTETDS
-184 YAQVTQDGKTYDCV
+184 YAQVKQDGKTYDCV

-235 PYGHLFKNLVDGSDG
+235 PYGHLFTNLVDDSGG

-266 RLYVRVESSDLSL
+266 RLYVEVESSDLSL

-289 FLEQPQTVTIALPT
+289 FLEQPQTVTIELPT
-303 EQSRNSSGSKPLIE
+303 EQSRGTGTYSIVANA
-317 DTTPTL
+317 TPTL
-323 PIEGVE
+323 PIEGVD
-329 PIFGKALKWED
+329 PIFGEALKWED

-373 TISLKKTYLGYIL
+373 TIKLKKTYLGYIL

-408 PKMFGTGAQTE
+408 PKMFGTGDTRKE
-419 ILKAGYIYNIVVD
+419 ILKAGNIYNIVVD

-544 FSLHEKCRNVDN
+544 FSLHERCRTEGL
-556 PYQGNAVIAVYDESG
+556 QGNAVIAVYDESG

-589 YPSLTFDDPENSSQY
+589 YPSLTFYDPENSSQY

-631 SWQAGEDLE
+631 SWQAGEV
-640 DLEDLLDCYGF
+640 LDCYGF

-687 KRVYRYLDLTPTVE
+687 KRVYRYLDLSPTVE

-730 QLWGYNPTT
+730 QLWGYNPST

-767 HARQNFYPYIS
+767 HARANNSSWQTTWSEVDGKGIKIS
-778 YSEWDKKGMKFT
+778 LNG
-790 YNNTENYFPF
+790 TENYFPF

-832 KNADT
+832 KNSDT
-837 YMNHRGRSFLI
+837 YKNHRGRSFLI
-848 AERMFEKKGGEYIW
+848 AERKF
-862 QNGGWVWIPK
+862 GWNHQ
-872 YIEYSV
+872 YSV
-878 QDVTPTYKEYIT
+878 QDVNPPYTRYIT

-915 GTTTTP
+915 GTTTNP

>member
-1 MRYIAYI
+1 MKYIAYI

-31 GQSKKDI
+31 EQSKKDI

-52 DVGMKS
+52 DVGMRS

-78 ETVKNNCASPDD
+78 ETVKNCA
-90 YRPTSGT
+90 YQPTFGPVT
-97 VSWSSEQ
+97 WNNDQ

-112 FSSPDVTKGVG
+112 FSSPDVTSGAG
-123 FRSISFSPRL
+123 LRSISFSPRL
-133 TYQIEDLTPEGST
+133 TYQIEDLTPKGST
-146 DPIIVGY
+146 DPKIVGY

-173 DAMVSFRGTDS
+173 EATVSFKDTDS

-224 FKNNGN
+224 FKNNEN

-266 RLYVRVESSDLSL
+266 RLYVGVESSDLSL

-303 EQSRNSSGSKPLIE
+303 KQSRVTGTSSIVANA
-317 DTTPTL
+317 TPTL
-323 PIEGVE
+323 PIEGVV
-329 PIFGKALKWED
+329 PQFGKALKWED

-373 TISLKKTYLGYIL
+373 TIKLDKTYLGYIL

-408 PKMFGTGAQTE
+408 PKMFGTGDTQME
-419 ILKAGYIYNIVVD
+419 ILKAGNIYNIVVD

-454 TPYNKTLGD
+454 TPYNETLGD

-475 MMKKDKTNY
+475 MMKKEDGNW

-498 KKGMITGTGADLYPK
+498 EKGMITGTGADLYPK

-525 WQDVPYLVTYVE
+525 WQDAPYLVTYAE

-544 FSLHEKCRNVDN
+544 FSLHENCRDENS

-578 IWVNSGIEDIT
+578 IWVNSGIKDIT
-589 YPSLTFDDPENSSQY
+589 YPSLTFKDPENSPQY
-604 DYTPNSTERKTLSN
+604 NYDPISTENKTLYN

-631 SWQAGEDLE
+631 SWAAGDDPLP
-640 DLEDLLDCYGF
+640 CYGF

-687 KRVYRYLDLTPTVE
+687 KRVYRYLDLSPTVE

-730 QLWGYNPTT
+730 QLWGYNPST

-767 HARQNFYPYIS
+767 HARAKNNVWPSYQTTWSEVDGKGIKIS
-778 YSEWDKKGMKFT
+778 LNG
-790 YNNTENYFPF
+790 TENYFPF

-848 AERMFEKKGGEYIW
+848 AERKFDW
-862 QNGGWVWIPK
+862 NHQ
-872 YIEYSV
+872 YSV
-878 QDVTPTYKEYIT
+878 QDVKPVYTENIT

>member
-1 MRYIAYI
+1 MKYIAYI

-31 GQSKKDI
+31 EQSKKDI

-52 DVGMKS
+52 DVGMRS

-72 NFIKLD
+72 NFIKWD
-78 ETVKNNCASPDD
+78 ERVQNCASPQD
-90 YRPTSGT
+90 YQTTSGSI
-97 VSWSSEQ
+97 SWNNDQ

-112 FSSPDVTKGVG
+112 FSSPDVTSGAG
-123 FRSISFSPRL
+123 LRSISFSPRL

-153 ISRMVGWYPK
+153 VSRMVGWYPK

-173 DAMVSFRGTDS
+173 DATVKFTDTDS
-184 YAQVTQDGKTYDCV
+184 YAQVTQDGNTYDCV

-224 FKNNGN
+224 FKNNVN

-235 PYGHLFKNLVDGSDG
+235 PYGHLFKNLVDGSGG

-279 VSWKTIDDVV
+279 VSWKTINNVT
-289 FLEQPQTVTIALPT
+289 FLNQPQTVTIALPT
-303 EQSRNSSGSKPLIE
+303 EQKRGNGTSSIV
-317 DTTPTL
+317 TNATPTL
-323 PIEGVE
+323 PIENVE
-329 PIFGKALKWED
+329 PIFGEALKWED

-352 ENDATHPDFADT
+352 ENDAEHPDFADT

-399 DAGIYRATI
+399 DAGVYRATI
-408 PKMFGTGAQTE
+408 PKMFGTGDTQE
-419 ILKAGYIYNIVVD
+419 ILKAGNIYNIVVD

-454 TPYNKTLGD
+454 TPYNATLGD

-475 MMKKDKTNY
+475 MMKKDETNY

-498 KKGMITGTGADLYPK
+498 EKGMITGTGADLYPK
-513 DLYFSPHSARIL
+513 DLYFSPYSARIL
-525 WQDVPYLVTYVE
+525 WQDVPYLVTFVE

-544 FSLHEKCRNVDN
+544 FSLHEKCRTEGL
-556 PYQGNAVIAVYDESG
+556 QGNAVLAVYDESG
-571 NILWSWH
+571 DILWSWH
-578 IWVNSGIEDIT
+578 IWVNNGIEDFT
-589 YPSLTFDDPENSSQY
+589 YNNLSYMDPENSQWTS
-604 DYTPNSTERKTLSN
+604 LSD

-631 SWQAGEDLE
+631 SWQTGEDP
-640 DLEDLLDCYGF
+640 LDCYGF

-656 RKDPSPIPSSY
+656 RKDPSPLPSSY

-687 KRVYRYLDLTPTVE
+687 KRVYRYLDLSPTVE
-701 MGALHPLDIVAPSQ
+701 MGALHPLEIVAPSQ

-730 QLWGYNPTT
+730 QLWGYNPST

-767 HARQNFYPYIS
+767 HARANNSGGQTTWSEVDGKGIKIS
-778 YSEWDKKGMKFT
+778 LNG
-790 YNNTENYFPF
+790 TENYFPF

-832 KNADT
+832 KNNDT

-848 AERMFEKKGGEYIW
+848 AERKFS
-862 QNGGWVWIPK
+862 NGQ
-872 YIEYSV
+872 YSV
-878 QDVTPTYKEYIT
+878 QDVTPPYTQYIT

-904 VRYDGAGEEPD
+904 VRYEGSGEEPPMPSA
-915 GTTTTP
+915 TTP

>member
-52 DVGMKS
+52 DVGMRS

-72 NFIKLD
+72 NFIKWD
-78 ETVKNNCASPDD
+78 ERVQYYTSKKDD
-90 YRPTSGT
+90 YRPNLEPF
-97 VSWSSEQ
+97 SWSNDQ

-112 FSSPDVTKGVG
+112 FSSPDVTSGAG
-123 FRSISFSPRL
+123 LRSISFSPRL
-133 TYQIEDLTPEGST
+133 TYQIEDLTPKGST

-163 TYDVQVGEGV
+163 TYDVQVGEDV
-173 DAMVSFRGTDS
+173 DATVKFTETDS
-184 YAQVTQDGKTYDCV
+184 YAQVTHTDGNTYDCV

-224 FKNNGN
+224 FKNNDN

-266 RLYVRVESSDLSL
+266 RLYVGVESSDLSL

-317 DTTPTL
+317 GTTPTL
-323 PIEGVE
+323 PIEGVV
-329 PIFGKALKWED
+329 PQFGEALKWED

-373 TISLKKTYLGYIL
+373 TIKLDKTYLGYIL

-408 PKMFGTGAQTE
+408 PKMFVTGDTQTE
-419 ILKAGYIYNIVVD
+419 ILKAGNIYNIVVD

-454 TPYNKTLGD
+454 TPYNETLGD

-475 MMKKDKTNY
+475 MMKKDETNY

-498 KKGMITGTGADLYPK
+498 EKGMITGTGADLYPK

-525 WQDVPYLVTYVE
+525 WQDAPYLVTYAE

-544 FSLHEKCRNVDN
+544 FSLHEKCRDENN

-578 IWVNSGIEDIT
+578 IWVNSGIKDIT
-589 YPSLTFDDPENSSQY
+589 YLSLTFYDPENSSQY
-604 DYTPNSTERKTLSN
+604 DYDPNSTERKTLSN

-631 SWQAGEDLE
+631 SWAVGEDPLP
-640 DLEDLLDCYGF
+640 CYGF

-687 KRVYRYLDLTPTVE
+687 KRVYRYLDLSPTVE

-730 QLWGYNPTT
+730 QLWGYNPST

-767 HARQNFYPYIS
+767 HARASYNWSEVDEKGIKIS
-778 YSEWDKKGMKFT
+778 LNG
-790 YNNTENYFPF
+790 TENYFPF

-819 VGNLGDYQDARVC
+819 VGNLGDYQDGRVC
-832 KNADT
+832 KADET

-848 AERMFEKKGGEYIW
+848 ANRKFT
-862 QNGGWVWIPK
+862 NGQ
-872 YIEYSV
+872 YSV
-878 QDVTPTYKEYIT
+878 QDVNPPYTQRIT

>member
-1 MRYIAYI
+1 MKYIAYI

-52 DVGMKS
+52 DVGMRS

-72 NFIKLD
+72 NFIKWD
-78 ETVKNNCASPDD
+78 ERVKNYTSKD
-90 YRPTSGT
+90 YYQPNLEPF
-97 VSWSSEQ
+97 SWSDDQ

-112 FSSPDVTKGVG
+112 FSSPDVTSGAG
-123 FRSISFSPRL
+123 LRSISFSPRL
-133 TYQIEDLTPEGST
+133 TYQMEGST
-146 DPIIVGY
+146 DPKIVGY
-153 ISRMVGWYPK
+153 ISRMVGWYPS
-163 TYDVQVGEGV
+163 TEDVQVGEDV
-173 DAMVSFRGTDS
+173 DATVKFTEADS

-224 FKNNGN
+224 FKNNKN

-235 PYGHLFKNLVDGSDG
+235 PYGHLFKNLVDDSGG

-266 RLYVRVESSDLSL
+266 RLYVEVESSDLSL

-289 FLEQPQTVTIALPT
+289 FLEQPQTVTIELPT
-303 EQSRNSSGSKPLIE
+303 EQSRGTGTSSIVANA
-317 DTTPTL
+317 TPTL

-329 PIFGKALKWED
+329 PRFGKALKWED

-373 TISLKKTYLGYIL
+373 TIKLKKTYLGYIL

-408 PKMFGTGAQTE
+408 PKMFVTGDTQTE
-419 ILKAGYIYNIVVD
+419 ILKAGNIYNIVVD

-475 MMKKDKTNY
+475 MMKKDETNY

-544 FSLHEKCRNVDN
+544 FSLHENCRNTTN
-556 PYQGNAVIAVYDESG
+556 PYQGNAVIAVYNEAGD
-571 NILWSWH
+571 ILWSWH
-578 IWVNSGIEDIT
+578 IWVNNGIKDIK
-589 YPSLTFDDPENSSQY
+589 YDNLSYVDPETSNWTS
-604 DYTPNSTERKTLSN
+604 LSN

-687 KRVYRYLDLTPTVE
+687 KRVYRYLDLSPTVE
-701 MGALHPLDIVAPSQ
+701 MGALHPLEIVAPSQ

-730 QLWGYNPTT
+730 QLWGYNPST

-767 HARQNFYPYIS
+767 HARANNNVWPSYQTTWSEVDGKGIKIS
-778 YSEWDKKGMKFT
+778 LNG
-790 YNNTENYFPF
+790 TENYFPF

-832 KNADT
+832 KNSET
-837 YMNHRGRSFLI
+837 YKNHRGRSFLI
-848 AERMFEKKGGEYIW
+848 AERKFGSNH
-862 QNGGWVWIPK
+862 Q
-872 YIEYSV
+872 YSV
-878 QDVTPTYKEYIT
+878 QDVNPPYTQNIT